1 MTEGVIVGGWSYV
14 IGAYAVVAIGL
25 AMYAVSLFQR
35 LRSVRRQ
42 LAVQNLAVQKAGQN
56 DRVRAPERGRT
67 EDDS

>member
-25 AMYAVSLFQR
+25 AIYAVSLFQR

-42 LAVQNLAVQKAGQN
+42 LASLSQSPTRKG
-56 DRVRAPERGRT
+56 
-67 EDDS
+67 